1 MKITS
6 TEFVCSVTKPELFP
20 HNSLPEFVFVGR
32 SNVGKSS
39 LINVLVNRKGL
50 AKTSSIPGKTQT
62 INFYRINKEFFFVD
76 LPGYGYAKVP
86 KAVRKA
92 WKPMVESYLSAARD
106 IRAVITIFD
115 IRRELKQEDL
125 NLLEWLKVL
134 HLPTLVVLTKTDKVS
149 RNLRSKYLLRT
160 KTSLREFDCD
170 ILEFS
175 ALKKEGKGDIWG
187 KIADRL

>member
-6 TEFVCSVTKPELFP
+6 AEFVCSVTKPAAFP
-20 HNSLPEFVFVGR
+20 GDGLPEFVFAGR

-39 LINVLVNRKGL
+39 LINVLINRKGL
-50 AKTSSIPGKTQT
+50 AKTSSVPGKTQT

-86 KAVRKA
+86 KAIRKA
-92 WKPMVESYLSAARD
+92 WKPMVESYFLASRD
-106 IRAVITIFD
+106 IRAAIVIFD
-115 IRRELKQEDL
+115 IRRDLKQEDL

-134 HLPTLVVLTKTDKVS
+134 DIPTTVILTKTDKVS
-149 RNLRSKYLLRT
+149 RNIRSKNLSRS
-160 KTSLREFDCD
+160 KTSLKEFGCD

-175 ALKKEGKGDIWG
+175 ALKKEGKREIW
-187 KIADRL
+187 KNIATRL